1 MPPLDDPFA
10 IDRHLREVARARLS
24 WRRALRDGAGEE
36 HRFTTVGAFASA
48 ELVRELREASRSDPL
63 APELSRWAH
72 HLYLE
77 HATRDLVAKRELAF
91 HVERRPITAPE
102 SGKFTLG
109 EIREAALADTKGAR
123 SGWFAALFANATTA
137 GEFELRRWERR
148 VELASALGDASPD
161 AGPLPTG
168 RVVELAREFL
178 DETRD
183 AMAELGARS
192 MTDLVEV
199 ALARG
204 TAASWPSR
212 LTLRSLAELFDEA
225 KWLEGVA
232 LDAVPLPHVFGASSF
247 LRGLVRFG
255 AALRTALAS
264 PALPF
269 AVAHDPLDLPGKTLG
284 ALLALVPFGESFAHR
299 KLGVSRARL
308 RDHQR
313 DLRRALLVGSRGLAL
328 RVLLR
333 GPTLAGAETLRR
345 AYTERVFEAIGVE
358 LPASAAAVLFRSR
371 VSDPERF
378 SGFLLAAERARELRD
393 AHDEDWYRNPRAVD
407 ELRETSRGR
416 ALNDA
421 LEASLER
428 GRAEFA
434 QLLAN
439 TE

>member
-10 IDRHLREVARARLS
+10 IDRRLRDVARAWLG
-24 WRRALRDGAGEE
+24 WRRALRQGAGEE
-36 HRFTTVGAFASA
+36 HRFAAVGAFASA
-48 ELVRELREASRSDPL
+48 ELVRELRDASRSDPL
-63 APELSRWAH
+63 APELSRWAY
-72 HLYLE
+72 HLHLE
-77 HATRDLVAKRELAF
+77 HATRELVAQRERALYA
-91 HVERRPITAPE
+91 ERRPITAPE
-102 SGKFTLG
+102 SGKFTLDEMRG
-109 EIREAALADTKGAR
+109 AALADTKGAR
-123 SGWFAALFANATTA
+123 SGWFRALFAHAAEA

-148 VELASALGDASPD
+148 VELANALGDASPD
-161 AGPLPTG
+161 AAPLPRG
-168 RVVELAREFL
+168 RVVELARAFL

-183 AMAELGARS
+183 AMAELGAR
-192 MTDLVEV
+192 TIADLVDT

-204 TAASWPSR
+204 TTASWPSR

-232 LDAVPLPHVFGASSF
+232 TGDVELPPALGASSF
-247 LRGLVRFG
+247 LRGLVGFG

-264 PALPF
+264 PSLPF
-269 AVAHDPLDLPGKTLG
+269 AVAHDPSDLPGKTLG
-284 ALLALVPFGESFAHR
+284 ALFALVPFGESFALR

-313 DLRRALLVGSRGLAL
+313 DIRRSLLVGARGLAL

-345 AYTERVFEAIGVE
+345 AYPELVFEAIGVE
-358 LPASAAAVLFRSR
+358 LPATAAAVLFRSH

-378 SGFLLAAERARELRD
+378 GGLLLAAGRARELRD
-393 AHDEDWYRNPRAVD
+393 THDEDWYRNPRAVA
-407 ELRETSRGR
+407 ELRETSRER
-416 ALNDA
+416 ALNDG

-428 GRAEFA
+428 GRTELA

-439 TE
+439 TT